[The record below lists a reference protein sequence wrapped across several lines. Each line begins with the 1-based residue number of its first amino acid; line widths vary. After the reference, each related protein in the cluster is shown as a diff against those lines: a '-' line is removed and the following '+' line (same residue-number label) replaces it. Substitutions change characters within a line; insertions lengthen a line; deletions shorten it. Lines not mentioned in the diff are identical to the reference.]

1 MYSEFSIASNSGMSR
16 LVKLPAFAEKPMED
30 YIHYIGGT
38 VGIAAL
44 TGAAAAT
51 AIYMACSPTPISP
64 PVDIGD
70 QSCEIPNSDRAR
82 QSRLAP
88 PGGFTSFLYD
98 DAKTLLEMMQRGY
111 RISENGNCLGY
122 KSSKTEYSWVTYGEV
137 IERSK
142 NIASGLV
149 HIGMK
154 PGQDSFLGIY
164 AQNAVEWILT
174 EHACYNQS
182 AVIVPLYDTLGPNAC
197 SFIINQAEIKI
208 VVCDKEEKVSS
219 LLDRKEDTPF
229 LTNIVVV
236 NEPSDKIKEFALE
249 KGVQLNTLKEIEALG
264 AKNPVPILPPNP
276 SDVATVCYTSGT
288 TGDPK
293 GVMLTH
299 ANIIIDA
306 SAVIEQLGEYA
317 PKKTDTMMS
326 FLPLA
331 HMLERLCEV
340 TVYING
346 GSLGFY
352 GGDVR
357 TLLDDLKALK
367 PTIMPAV
374 PRLLNR
380 IYDKVIARVNGSM
393 LKKFLFNLALRMKS
407 SELEKLIIRNNSIWD
422 RLVFKPVRDGMGG
435 RMRLLV
441 CGSAPLAGNVLTF
454 IRCALGCVV
463 VEGYGQTEC
472 VAPCTLNIQGDYS
485 VGHVGPPISCCHIK
499 LVDVPE
505 MEYYSK
511 NGQGEICI
519 KGLNVFKG
527 YFKDPEKTKETVD
540 GDGWLHTGDIGMWL
554 PNGSLKI
561 VDRKKH
567 IFKLAQG
574 EYIAPEKIE
583 NIYLSSPY
591 VSQIFVHGES
601 LQSCLVAIVVPDK
614 EVLLSFCKEKGIE
627 GTWEEICKNKAVK
640 ELILNSITSLGKKA
654 GLKSFEQVKDIYIH
668 SEMFS
673 VDNGLLTPTLK
684 TKRPDCKKCFIDI
697 IDSMYRLMG

>member
-1 MYSEFSIASNSGMSR
+1 
-16 LVKLPAFAEKPMED
+16 MED
-30 YIHYIGGT
+30 YLQYVGGPI
-38 VGIAAL
+38 GIAAL

-51 AIYMACSPTPISP
+51 AVYMACSPVPICP
-64 PVDIGD
+64 PVDIND
-70 QSCEIPNSDRAR
+70 QSLEIPNSGGAR

-88 PGGFTSFLYD
+88 FGKLTSFLYE
-98 DAKTLLEMMQRGY
+98 DAKTLYEMMQRGL

-122 KSSKTEYSWVTYGEV
+122 KISKTEYAWVSYKEV
-137 IERSK
+137 IERSR

-149 HIGMK
+149 HMGME
-154 PGQDSFLGIY
+154 PGQNSFIGIY
-164 AQNAVEWILT
+164 SQNSVEWILT
-174 EHACYNQS
+174 EQACYNQS
-182 AVIVPLYDTLGPNAC
+182 AVIVPLYDTLGPHAC
-197 SFIINQAEIKI
+197 SFIINQAEIKYVI
-208 VVCDKEEKVSS
+208 CDKEEKAKS
-219 LLDRKEDTPF
+219 LLEKREDTPC
-229 LTNIVVV
+229 LKHIIVV
-236 NEPSDKIKEFALE
+236 NGYSDETKQLAVE
-249 KGVQLNTLKEIEALG
+249 KGVQLNTLKEIEELG
-264 AKNPVPILPPNP
+264 AKNPAEVVPPEPE
-276 SDVATVCYTSGT
+276 DVATVCYTSGT

-306 SAVIEQLGEYA
+306 SAVINQLEEHA
-317 PKKTDTMMS
+317 PNKNDVMMS

-357 TLLDDLKALK
+357 TLMDDLRALR

-380 IYDKVIARVNGSM
+380 IYDKVIAGANSSL
-393 LKKFLFNLALRMKS
+393 LKKLIFKLAMRMKQ
-407 SELEKLIIRNNSIWD
+407 SELQKLIIRNDSIWD
-422 RLVFKPVRDGMGG
+422 RIVFKPVREGMGG

-441 CGSAPLAGNVLTF
+441 SGSAPLAGNVLTF

-505 MEYYSK
+505 MEYYAK
-511 NGQGEICI
+511 DKKGEICI

-527 YFKDPEKTKETVD
+527 YFKDDQKTKETVD
-540 GDGWLHTGDIGMWL
+540 EDGWLHTGDIGMWL

-561 VDRKKH
+561 VDRRKH

-583 NIYLSSPY
+583 NIYMSSQY

-601 LQSCLVAIVVPDK
+601 LQSCLVAVIVPDK
-614 EVLLSFCKEKGIE
+614 EVLTSWCKEKGIE
-627 GTWEEICKNKAVK
+627 GTWEEICRNKVVK
-640 ELILNSITSLGKKA
+640 ELILNDITNLGKKA
-654 GLKSFEQVKDIYIH
+654 GLKSFEQVKDIYVH
-668 SEMFS
+668 SGMFT

-684 TKRPDCKKCFIDI
+684 TKRPDCKKCFMDV

>member
-1 MYSEFSIASNSGMSR
+1 
-16 LVKLPAFAEKPMED
+16 MED
-30 YIHYIGGT
+30 YLQYIGGT

-64 PVDIGD
+64 PVDIDD
-70 QSCEIPNSDRAR
+70 QSCEIPNSGGAR

-88 PGGFTSFLYD
+88 PGGFTSFLYE
-98 DAKTLLEMMQRGY
+98 DAKTLHEMMHRGHK
-111 RISENGNCLGY
+111 ISGNGNCIGY
-122 KSSKTEYSWVTYGEV
+122 KISKTEYAWVSYKEV
-137 IERSK
+137 IERSR

-149 HIGMK
+149 HIGMET
-154 PGQDSFLGIY
+154 GQNSFIGIY
-164 AQNAVEWILT
+164 SQNSVEWILT
-174 EHACYNQS
+174 EQACYNQS
-182 AVIVPLYDTLGPNAC
+182 TVIVPLYDTLGPHAC

-208 VVCDKEEKVSS
+208 VICDKEEKAKS
-219 LLDRKEDTPF
+219 LLEKRDDTPG
-229 LTNIVVV
+229 LKHIIVVNGFS
-236 NEPSDKIKEFALE
+236 NETKELAVE
-249 KGVQLNTLKEIEALG
+249 KGVELKTLKEIEELG
-264 AKNPVPILPPNP
+264 VKNPAEVLPPKP
-276 SDVATVCYTSGT
+276 EDVATVCYTSGT

-299 ANIIIDA
+299 ANIVIDA

-317 PKKTDTMMS
+317 PNKDDVMMS

-346 GSLGFY
+346 GSLGFF

-357 TLLDDLKALK
+357 TLMDDLKALK

-380 IYDKVIARVNGSM
+380 VYDKVIAGANTSL
-393 LKKFLFNLALRMKS
+393 LKKLIFKLAMRMKR

-422 RLVFKPVRDGMGG
+422 RCVFKPVREGMGG
-435 RMRLLV
+435 RIRLLV

-505 MEYYSK
+505 MEYYAK
-511 NGQGEICI
+511 DKKGEVCI
-519 KGLNVFKG
+519 KGLNVFKA
-527 YFKDPEKTKETVD
+527 YFKDDQKTKETFD
-540 GDGWLHTGDIGMWL
+540 SDGWLHTGDIGMWL

-561 VDRKKH
+561 VDRRKH

-583 NIYLSSPY
+583 NIYLSSQY

-601 LQSCLVAIVVPDK
+601 LQSCLVAVIVPDR
-614 EVLLSFCKEKGIE
+614 EVLAPWCKEKGIE
-627 GTWEEICKNKAVK
+627 GTWQEICRNKAVK
-640 ELILNSITSLGKKA
+640 ELILNDITNLGKKA
-654 GLKSFEQVKDIYIH
+654 GLKSFEQVKDIYVH
-668 SEMFS
+668 SGMFT

-684 TKRPDCKKCFIDI
+684 TKRPDCKKCFMDVIE
-697 IDSMYRLMG
+697 SMYRLMG

>member
-1 MYSEFSIASNSGMSR
+1 MHPHWNGTSAAQGLLQHNVFTTG
-16 LVKLPAFAEKPMED
+16 MED
-30 YIHYIGGT
+30 YLQY
-38 VGIAAL
+38 VGPVGVAAL

-51 AIYMACSPTPISP
+51 ALYMACSPAPMCP
-64 PVDIGD
+64 PVDIDD
-70 QSCEIPNSDRAR
+70 QSAEIPNSGGAR
-82 QSRLAP
+82 QSKLAP
-88 PGGFTSFLYD
+88 PGGMTSFLYD

-111 RISENGNCLGY
+111 RLSNDGNCLGY

-137 IERSK
+137 IRRSH
-142 NIASGLV
+142 NLSSGLIS
-149 HIGMK
+149 IGMK
-154 PGQDSFLGIY
+154 PGQDSFIGIY
-164 AQNAVEWILT
+164 AQNSVEWILT
-174 EHACYNQS
+174 EQACYNQS

-197 SFIINQAEIKI
+197 SFIINQAEIRI
-208 VVCDKEEKVSS
+208 VVCDKEEKAES
-219 LLDRKEDTPF
+219 LLQEKGDTPS
-229 LTNIVVV
+229 LSCVVV
-236 NEPSDKIKEFALE
+236 ATEHVSEKLRDLAQE
-249 KGVQLNTLKEIEALG
+249 KGVRIHTFKEIEELG
-264 AKNPVPILPPNP
+264 EKDPVPVFPPRP

-306 SAVIEQLGEYA
+306 SAVIAQLGEHS
-317 PKKTDTMMS
+317 PNHKDVMMS

-340 TVYING
+340 TVYMNG

-352 GGDVR
+352 GGDIR
-357 TLLDDLKALK
+357 TLMDDLKALR

-380 IYDKVIARVNGSM
+380 IYDKVVARASGSL
-393 LKKFLFNLALRMKS
+393 LKKLVFKLALRMKE
-407 SELEKLIIRNNSIWD
+407 SELHRLIIRNDSIWD
-422 RLVFKPVRDGMGG
+422 RLVFKPVREGMGG
-435 RMRLLV
+435 RIRLLV
-441 CGSAPLAGNVLTF
+441 SGSAPLAGNVLTF

-499 LVDVPE
+499 LVDVAE

-519 KGLNVFKG
+519 KGHNVFKE
-527 YFKDPEKTKETVD
+527 YFKDPVKTAETID
-540 GDGWLHTGDIGMWL
+540 QDGWLHTGDIGMWL
-554 PNGSLKI
+554 PNGTLKI

-583 NIYLSSPY
+583 NIYMASQY
-591 VSQIFVHGES
+591 VAQIFVHGES
-601 LQSCLVAIVVPDK
+601 LQSCLVAVIVPDK
-614 EVLLSFCKEKGIE
+614 EVLMSWCAENDLIGS
-627 GTWEEICKNKAVK
+627 WESICKNKEVK
-640 ELILNSITSLGKKA
+640 QVILSDLTKAGKKA
-654 GLKSFEQVKDIYIH
+654 GLKSFEQVKDIH
-668 SEMFS
+668 LHPELFT

-684 TKRPDCKKCFIDI
+684 TKRPDCKKTFMDVIQA
-697 IDSMYRLMG
+697 MYALLS